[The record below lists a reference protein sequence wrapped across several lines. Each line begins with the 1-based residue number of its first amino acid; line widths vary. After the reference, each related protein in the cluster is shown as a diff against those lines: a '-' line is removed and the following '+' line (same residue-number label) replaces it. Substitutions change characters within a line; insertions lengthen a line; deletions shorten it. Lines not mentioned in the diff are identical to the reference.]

1 MGVKHRLSNAAA
13 THRFLFVSM
22 ARAKGHSRQW
32 ARYQHRQHA
41 KRGFRA
47 DWRLREA
54 FNDATVHLKRLIAN
68 EQKA

>member
-1 MGVKHRLSNAAA
+1 MGVKHTLSDAAKA
-13 THRFLFVSM
+13 HRCLFVGL
-22 ARAKGHSRQW
+22 AREKGHSRQW

-54 FNDATVHLKRLIAN
+54 FNDATVQLKRLIAN
-68 EQKA
+68 GG